1 MSADL
6 YYLLLVVM
14 PQRWAGSIW
23 SALWQGSV
31 ALALVW
37 TVCRA
42 FPRIPANT
50 RCRLWRL
57 GLLKP
62 FLQLLAAP
70 QVALAWLP
78 RARTV
83 LANVVSPRFAADLPT
98 RCDLLIGLSR
108 PMMALWIAGVTAV
121 AASILAALS
130 RARSIAAR
138 CPPVRDGGLDEVVIE
153 LCRKMGIGTLPRA
166 VVADWTSV
174 PMILRRSKG
183 YVLVVPS
190 DLLISARH
198 EDLRLALAH
207 EMAHIKRKDLAWN
220 WLPAAA
226 KALFFFNPLV
236 WVAGREL
243 GIAQEMACDEMAVR
257 ASGAGFARYG
267 KLLLTMVKPRRR
279 AEPTWAVAT
288 VSAGASAKVMRRRLI
303 ELGHAQDPPALR
315 PAVSMAA
322 LLIVCALAMPFQI
335 VEAPRNEG
343 QWPGVSMVRTRE
355 LLVETS
361 ERTSMGI
368 VVERSVAESR
378 ASLPQHP

>member
-6 YYLLLVVM
+6 FDLLLVVI
-14 PQRWAGSIW
+14 PQKWAGSIW
-23 SALWQGSV
+23 SALCQGSV

-37 TVCRA
+37 IVCKA

-50 RCRLWRL
+50 RGWLWRL

-70 QVALAWLP
+70 QVDLAWLP

-83 LANVVSPRFAADLPT
+83 LADVVSPRFAADLPT

-108 PMMALWIAGVTAV
+108 PMMALWIAGVAAV
-121 AASILAALS
+121 AASILVALS

-138 CPPVRDGGLDEVVIE
+138 CGPVRVSGLDEVVIE
-153 LCRKMGIGTLPRA
+153 LCRKIGIGMLPHA

-174 PMILRRSKG
+174 PMILRQSKG

-207 EMAHIKRKDLAWN
+207 ELAHIKRRDLAWN

-303 ELGHAQDPPALR
+303 ELGHAQDPPVLR
-315 PAVSMAA
+315 LAGSMAA
-322 LLIVCALAMPFQI
+322 LLIVCALVMPFQV

-355 LLVETS
+355 LLVGS
-361 ERTSMGI
+361 LERTAMRI
-368 VVERSVAESR
+368 VVERRVPER
-378 ASLPQHP
+378 PASLP